1 MKLSLARVTLAALTI
16 GALTACGSG
25 APSDTA
31 ASGSSSSDGAFPRT
45 VEHAMGSTTI
55 PNKPQ
60 RVAALDASFTD
71 ATLMLDTKVVAFTEY
86 NTLGSKLPDYLGAS
100 ATNFGGE
107 AQSVGKLAAPS
118 LEKIITT
125 KPDLI
130 VSAKVRHAKEYTQLS
145 GIAPTVFSE
154 TTGPTWKDNI
164 RLLAKALGK
173 EALADERLAE
183 YETQARAVGDAVKAK
198 SGPDTTISVVRFL
211 DGPTRLYAKKS
222 FSGIVLQDAG
232 LARPAPQNI
241 DDFMVEISPE
251 RIPSADGT
259 KIFVSTNGDKGGDSL
274 NTFRQNPLW
283 APLES
288 KTVEVKDAEW
298 MSAVSVQGAYH
309 ILADIAKAFDVP
321 APAIPSWLSG
331 K

>member
-25 APSDTA
+25 APSDSA
-31 ASGSSSSDGAFPRT
+31 NSSTSAGGGFPRT
-45 VEHAMGSTTI
+45 VEHAMGTTTI
-55 PNKPQ
+55 PSAPQ

-100 ATNFGGE
+100 ATNFGAE
-107 AQSVGKLAAPS
+107 AVSVGKLAAPS
-118 LEKIITT
+118 LEKVIAT

-130 VSAKVRHAKEYTQLS
+130 VSAKVRHGKEYQQLS

-164 RLLAKALGK
+164 PPLAKVLGK
-173 EALADERLAE
+173 ENLADQRLAE
-183 YETQARAVGDAVKAK
+183 YEAQARAVGAAVKAK
-198 SGPDTTISVVRFL
+198 AGPDTTISVVRFL

-232 LARPAPQNI
+232 LARPASQNI
-241 DDFMVEISPE
+241 DDFMTEISAE
-251 RIPSADGT
+251 RIPAADGT
-259 KIFVSTNGDKGGDSL
+259 KIFVTTNGDKGSDSL

-283 APLES
+283 APLVPRV
-288 KTVEVKDAEW
+288 VEVKDAEW

-309 ILADIAKAFDVP
+309 ILADIAKAFDVTGPVVP
-321 APAIPSWLSG
+321 AWISG

>member
-1 MKLSLARVTLAALTI
+1 MKLTLSRVALAALTV

-31 ASGSSSSDGAFPRT
+31 NSSGAAGGAFPRT
-45 VEHAMGSTTI
+45 VEHAMGTTTI
-55 PNKPQ
+55 PSHPQ

-100 ATNFGGE
+100 AKNYGAE
-107 AQSVGKLAAPS
+107 AVSVGKLASPS
-118 LEKIITT
+118 LEKLVAI

-130 VSAKVRHAKEYTQLS
+130 VSAKVRHSKEYPQLS
-145 GIAPTVFSE
+145 SIAPTVFSE

-173 EALADERLAE
+173 ETLAE
-183 YETQARAVGDAVKAK
+183 QRLTEYEMQARTVGDAVKAK
-198 SGPDTTISVVRFL
+198 AGADTTISVVRFL

-232 LARPAPQNI
+232 LARPASQNA
-241 DDFMVEISPE
+241 DEFMTEISAE
-251 RIPSADGT
+251 RIPMADGT
-259 KIFVSTNGDKGGDSL
+259 KIFVTTNGDKGSDSL

-283 APLES
+283 APLAP

-321 APAIPSWLSG
+321 GPAIPSWIQ
-331 K
+331 

>member
-1 MKLSLARVTLAALTI
+1 MKLSLARVTLAAFTI

-25 APSDTA
+25 TPSDTA
-31 ASGSSSSDGAFPRT
+31 AGSSAAAGGFPRT
-45 VEHAMGSTTI
+45 VEHAMGTTTI
-55 PNKPQ
+55 PSQPQ

-86 NTLGSKLPDYLGAS
+86 NTLGSTLPDYLGAS
-100 ATNFGGE
+100 ATNYGAE
-107 AQSVGKLAAPS
+107 AVSVGKLATPS
-118 LEKIITT
+118 LEKVIAT

-130 VSAKVRHAKEYTQLS
+130 VSAKVRHGKEYPQLS

-173 EALADERLAE
+173 ETLAEQRLAE
-183 YETQARAVGDAVKAK
+183 YEAQARAVGSAVKAK
-198 SGPDTTISVVRFL
+198 AGPDTTISVVRFI

-232 LARPAPQNI
+232 LARPASQNI
-241 DDFMVEISPE
+241 DDFMTEISAE

-259 KIFVSTNGDKGGDSL
+259 KIFVTTNGNKGSESL

-283 APLES
+283 APLAPR
-288 KTVEVKDAEW
+288 VAEVKDSEW
-298 MSAVSVQGAYH
+298 MSAVSVQGAYR

-321 APAIPSWLSG
+321 GPVVPAWISG

>member
-1 MKLSLARVTLAALTI
+1 MKLSLTRVALAAVTI
-16 GALTACGSG
+16 GALTACGNS
-25 APSDTA
+25 APSDPA
-31 ASGSSSSDGAFPRT
+31 GSSAAGAAFPRT

-55 PNKPQ
+55 PSQPQ
-60 RVAALDASFTD
+60 RVAALDASFAD
-71 ATLMLDTKVVAFTEY
+71 ATLMLDTQLVAFTEY

-100 ATNFGGE
+100 SKNFGAE
-107 AQSVGKLAAPS
+107 AVSVGKLAAPS
-118 LEKIITT
+118 LEKIVAT

-130 VSAKVRHAKEYTQLS
+130 VSAKVRHSKEYPQLS
-145 GIAPTVFSE
+145 AIAPTVFSE

-173 EALADERLAE
+173 EGLADERLAE
-183 YETQARAVGDAVKAK
+183 YEAQAKKVGDAVKAK
-198 SGPDTTISVVRFL
+198 SGPETTISVVRFL

-232 LARPAPQNI
+232 LARPESQNI
-241 DDFMVEISPE
+241 DEFMTEISAE
-251 RIPSADGT
+251 RIPAADGT
-259 KIFVSTNGDKGGDSL
+259 KIFVTTNGDKGSDSL

-283 APLES
+283 APLAPRV
-288 KTVEVKDAEW
+288 VEVKDAEW

-321 APAIPSWLSG
+321 GPTIPAWIG
-331 K
+331 G